1 MTRREELQEA
11 YEDAMFA
18 LLMDYVA
25 ESEGKKALEENR
37 ALQEDPDAEVP
48 QEVRRACLKE
58 IRRAF
63 RKKSAR
69 SVGRIT
75 MKVINK
81 VAIVALV
88 GTLLFSTA
96 FAVSPEFRAGTLNM
110 LIDTFNDGVSFQ
122 ISSEAVSE
130 QSNLEDIIPSWVPE
144 GYELSEKDNVP
155 GVYWAYYRTE
165 QGDELNIK
173 MLTDGGSV
181 MSDTTG
187 AEIEPIE
194 ICGVSAYLID
204 QTQTEGSKHGIIK
217 LVIVNEQENYIL
229 NISSFPASHTDEAPI
244 TRDEIIYIAESI
256 YA

>member
-1 MTRREELQEA
+1 MTMREELQEA

-58 IRRAF
+58 INRAF

-81 VAIVALV
+81 VALVALL

-96 FAVSPEFRAGTLNM
+96 FAVSPEFRVGTLNM
-110 LIDTFNDGVSFQ
+110 LIDTINGGVSFQ
-122 ISSEAVSE
+122 ISAQPVSE
-130 QSNLEDIIPSWVPE
+130 RTKLKDLYPSYIPGEYVLTDEGEFTDSYWV
-144 GYELSEKDNVP
+144 
-155 GVYWAYYRTE
+155 YYQNK
-165 QGDELNIK
+165 QGDRLEIRLSPSGRFDMEGVELEFIQ
-173 MLTDGGSV
+173 V
-181 MSDTTG
+181 
-187 AEIEPIE
+187 
-194 ICGVSAYLID
+194 CGLQAYVID
-204 QTQTEGSKHGIIK
+204 QTGLVGDDHGTVKVIVMNEAEGYILSVSSLPHSNTAPAPIDRDSIIK
-217 LVIVNEQENYIL
+217 
-229 NISSFPASHTDEAPI
+229 
-244 TRDEIIYIAESI
+244 IAESI
-256 YA
+256 FD